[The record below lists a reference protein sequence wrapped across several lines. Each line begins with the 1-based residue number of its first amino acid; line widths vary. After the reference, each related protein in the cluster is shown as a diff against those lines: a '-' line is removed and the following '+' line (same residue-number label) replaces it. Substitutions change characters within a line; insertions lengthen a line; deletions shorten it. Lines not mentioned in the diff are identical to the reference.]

1 MLSLNFKYLNL
12 FPRLFIWGC
21 VFQSTSIWAAFVR
34 FFGCSSRFQKDYS
47 RNLPDSLLFRHTFR
61 KGYFCIKFNFDTD
74 MYGTFG
80 ASMVSSMLGQKINK
94 CLSDQY
100 NTKNFVCQ
108 HIHIIISYNGLP
120 VHLSAKNK
128 RVNRSLA
135 ATRLCAI
142 FNPLLLPSD
151 MLLQPQKMIPPSFWR
166 LPDSSY
172 PAYACLALLPVLLL
186 TEPPSCPLHV
196 RF

>member
-1 MLSLNFKYLNL
+1 MIPYYSVVFAKATFVSKSILIQTCTVRSGHPWSDPFVVKMIKNNL
-12 FPRLFIWGC
+12 F
-21 VFQSTSIWAAFVR
+21 
-34 FFGCSSRFQKDYS
+34 
-47 RNLPDSLLFRHTFR
+47 
-61 KGYFCIKFNFDTD
+61 
-74 MYGTFG
+74 
-80 ASMVSSMLGQKINK
+80 
-94 CLSDQY
+94 DQY
-100 NTKNFVCQ
+100 NTRQFCCQ
-108 HIHIIISYNGLP
+108 HIHIIILYNGLP

-151 MLLQPQKMIPPSFWR
+151 MLLQPQKRIPPSFWR

>member
-1 MLSLNFKYLNL
+1 MGLVCDQRTLLPSYVSGFRFYRGFLLPFLMTLRKVAANVSHHLQDLGLVQRLLLSLNFKYLNL

-108 HIHIIISYNGLP
+108 HIHIIILYNGLP
-120 VHLSAKNK
+120 VHFK
-128 RVNRSLA
+128 V
-135 ATRLCAI
+135 
-142 FNPLLLPSD
+142 
-151 MLLQPQKMIPPSFWR
+151 QKING
-166 LPDSSY
+166 
-172 PAYACLALLPVLLL
+172 
-186 TEPPSCPLHV
+186 
-196 RF
+196 

>member
-1 MLSLNFKYLNL
+1 MLAITFRTCTAPVVLSLNFKYLNL

-108 HIHIIISYNGLP
+108 HIHIIILYNGLP
-120 VHLSAKNK
+120 VHFK
-128 RVNRSLA
+128 V
-135 ATRLCAI
+135 
-142 FNPLLLPSD
+142 
-151 MLLQPQKMIPPSFWR
+151 QKING
-166 LPDSSY
+166 
-172 PAYACLALLPVLLL
+172 
-186 TEPPSCPLHV
+186 
-196 RF
+196 

>member
-1 MLSLNFKYLNL
+1 MGLVCDQRTLLPSYVSGFRFYRGFLLPFLMTLRKVAANVSHHLQDLYSACCYPLTSNL

-108 HIHIIISYNGLP
+108 HIHIIILYNGLP
-120 VHLSAKNK
+120 VHFK
-128 RVNRSLA
+128 V
-135 ATRLCAI
+135 
-142 FNPLLLPSD
+142 
-151 MLLQPQKMIPPSFWR
+151 QKING
-166 LPDSSY
+166 
-172 PAYACLALLPVLLL
+172 
-186 TEPPSCPLHV
+186 
-196 RF
+196 